1 MQQTTGKKPQKSDDD
16 DDDDDDNNYNVS
28 PFVCYFFP
36 AVVAVTA
43 AHVACVRHSSARAGQ
58 REERRPARH
67 GSHTQLPQA
76 AQPAS
81 SL

>member
-1 MQQTTGKKPQKSDDD
+1 MMMMMMMITIIMFHRL
-16 DDDDDDNNYNVS
+16 
-28 PFVCYFFP
+28 FVIFFP